1 MSSLFISDIAPILTA
16 MAVSAFWAFIGYL
29 SSNDP
34 ENISWSW
41 LAFGESVL
49 IGAMVGGVSAY
60 LHISALDATNL
71 LAASGIPVVVHRLI
85 KLVINACVKEL
96 AARRLRASPQ

>member
-1 MSSLFISDIAPILTA
+1 MA
-16 MAVSAFWAFIGYL
+16 MSAFWAFIGYL

-41 LAFGESVL
+41 LAFAESIL

-71 LAASGIPVVVHRLI
+71 LASAGIPLVVHRII
-85 KLVINACVKEL
+85 KLILNARVKKL
-96 AARRLRASPQ
+96 AAKRLTPI